1 MMKRRIGIEITQQC
15 IRMAIF
21 DDEKQNPTLI
31 KHAERAIDDTSNVG
45 SVLLE
50 MLGSR
55 PGFADLIC
63 STLATGGFV
72 RQLSFPFRD
81 ARKIAAAARME
92 LAAQL
97 PSDISNHIIATT
109 TAPPSEGDAIITA
122 ATATSEQIS
131 AALQPF
137 EDSQFPLHVLGLSP
151 YTEASGIKN
160 WFANGILIQL
170 HQHQLLISLLQHGE
184 VVSVEPCGQINDAE
198 LQDTN
203 ALVGRIHREISMI
216 CRSARVSNQPLC
228 LMGDGI
234 TQELN
239 KALTD
244 RDYELIELP
253 ISASNQAIDAAFLP
267 VCAKALAANQPTINF
282 RTGPFTLKSEW
293 AAIKKHLYTG
303 AALLV
308 TALIITGATAI
319 RTYQH
324 KTDVAES
331 YRKQM
336 TQIFRQT
343 LPNTRAIV
351 NIPMQLKSALQQLQ
365 TTSALMG
372 IDKSTSALS
381 VLREFSTH
389 TPTDLKV
396 DIKNFN
402 LEEYTLIVDGETNS
416 FDSINRL
423 TSELQQSAIFTKVDI
438 ADAKTSIDGQSVN
451 FRLQITIGLQGG
463 QS

>member
-1 MMKRRIGIEITQQC
+1 MMKRRVGIEITQQY

-21 DDEKQNPTLI
+21 DDEKENPTLI
-31 KHAERAIDDTSNVG
+31 KHAECAIDDSSNIG
-45 SVLLE
+45 NVLLE

-55 PGFADLIC
+55 PGFADRTC

-92 LAAQL
+92 LTAQL
-97 PSDISNHIIATT
+97 PSDISDHIIATT
-109 TAPPSEGDAIITA
+109 AALASEGDAMITA
-122 ATATSEQIS
+122 ATATTEQVSE
-131 AALQPF
+131 ALQPF

-151 YTEASGIKN
+151 YTEVSGIKS

-170 HQHQLLISLLQHGE
+170 HQNQLLISLIQHGE
-184 VVSVEPCGQINDAE
+184 VVSFEACGQIHDAE
-198 LQDTN
+198 IQDTN
-203 ALVGRIHREISMI
+203 TLVGRLHREISMI

-239 KALTD
+239 KALTE

-253 ISASNQAIDAAFLP
+253 LRANNQVIDAAFLP

-308 TALIITGATAI
+308 TALIISGATAI

-336 TQIFRQT
+336 TQIFRKT

-402 LEEYTLIVDGETNS
+402 LEEVTLIVDGETNS

-423 TSELQQSAIFTKVDI
+423 ASELQQSAIFTKVDI

-451 FRLQITIGLQGG
+451 FRLQIAIGHQGG

>member
-1 MMKRRIGIEITQQC
+1 MMKRRVGIEITEHC

-21 DDEKQNPTLI
+21 DDEKENPTLL
-31 KHAERAIDDTSNVG
+31 KHAECALDESSNIG
-45 SVLLE
+45 NILLE

-55 PGFADLIC
+55 PGFADRTC
-63 STLATGGFV
+63 SSLTTAGFV

-81 ARKIAAAARME
+81 TRKIAAAARME
-92 LAAQL
+92 LSAQL
-97 PSDISNHIIATT
+97 PSDISDHIIATT
-109 TAPPSEGDAIITA
+109 SAPLSEGDAVITA
-122 ATATSEQIS
+122 ATAPTAQVA

-137 EDSQFPLHVLGLSP
+137 EENHFPLHVLGLSP
-151 YTEASGIKN
+151 YTEVSGIKN

-170 HQHQLLISLLQHGE
+170 HQNQLLISLLQQGE
-184 VVSVEPCGQINDAE
+184 VVSFESCGLIDDVEQ
-198 LQDTN
+198 QDTA
-203 ALVGRIHREISMI
+203 ALVGRLHREIAIIS
-216 CRSARVSNQPLC
+216 RRARVNNQPLC
-228 LMGDGI
+228 LIGDGI
-234 TQELN
+234 SPQLSTSLAEC
-239 KALTD
+239 K
-244 RDYELIELP
+244 YELFELP
-253 ISASNQAIDAAFLP
+253 ISANNQPISPAFLP

-293 AAIKKHLYTG
+293 AAIKKHLYIG
-303 AALLV
+303 AALL
-308 TALIITGATAI
+308 TAALIVTGMTAI

-324 KTDVAES
+324 KTEVAES

-351 NIPMQLKSALQQLQ
+351 NIPMQLQSALQQLQ

-381 VLREFSTH
+381 VLREFSAH

-402 LEEYTLIVDGETNS
+402 LEEGILTVDGETNS

-423 TSELQQSAIFTKVDI
+423 TSDLQQSTIFTKVDI

-451 FRLQITIGLQGG
+451 FRLQIAIGQQGG
-463 QS
+463 QL